1 MALLTRE
8 AILGIEDIPTED
20 VDVPEW
26 GGTVRVKGLTGKD
39 RDAFEASI
47 VGDTAA
53 KKGQSRK
60 LNMANM
66 RARFVALSIVD
77 EQGVRVFSDGD
88 VTALGAK
95 SSVALNRVY
104 TVAQRLS
111 GLSDEDVEELAGNSE
126 TGQSG
131 SSTSA

>member
-1 MALLTRE
+1 MALLSRE
-8 AILGIEDIPTED
+8 AILGVADLPTED
-20 VDVPEW
+20 VEVPEW

-53 KKGQSRK
+53 TKGQSRR

-77 EQGVRVFSDGD
+77 EQGVRLFSDGD
-88 VTALGAK
+88 VAALGAK
-95 SSVALNRVY
+95 SAAALQRVY
-104 TVAQRLS
+104 VVAQRLS
-111 GLSDEDVEELAGNSE
+111 GLTDEDVEELAGNSE
-126 TGQSG
+126 AAPSG
-131 SSTSA
+131 SSTSG